1 MDFTVEQDLSVYDAE
16 ALAAKITEGEAAFD
30 ALLSKA
36 DPTDDDVAQAEVI
49 FGLLTSLRAEQ
60 TNRTTPDQRAAK
72 MAALREQASVQ
83 PRNPEPTPEPTPDP
97 APTPDPEPAPTTE
110 PAPAA
115 EPPAR
120 SEPATPVQTAG
131 TVATLSRRVSRPV
144 LPETP
149 RADSIVITA
158 SADVPG
164 FAVGQ
169 VMGDWDHL
177 TDGFLN
183 KARAFPTAWGIEN
196 SALQRYPV
204 GQFNLSFPTELVAS
218 GTRDSD
224 VVELAGRE
232 SRLPGNSLTAS
243 GGWCAPS
250 ETIYDLC
257 NGGSTDGLWDLP
269 EISVS
274 RGGVR
279 YTSGPDFSA
288 LYAATFCQTEAQAIA
303 GTPKT
308 CYEVPCPPFQEVRLE
323 ACGICLTS
331 PILTEAGYP
340 ELVAAFLKEAMIAHQ
355 HAITAKLLTQALAAA
370 TPIELA
376 SRGSSASD
384 ILDHVEF
391 IATVARSNFRIG
403 FSATVE
409 VVLPNWVAGA
419 IRSDLS
425 IRNGVDLLSVTDA
438 DIASYFAARNVSLQ
452 FIQSW
457 QVLDETATGYPAEVE
472 ALIYPAGTFV
482 KGVSPVISL
491 DAVYDA
497 ASLKQNLYTAL
508 FYEQGVLLLQKC
520 YKAYKTT
527 IDLCSAG
534 TTGAASNTE
543 CLTGTVLP

>member
-1 MDFTVEQDLSVYDAE
+1 MADFSVVEDLSAYDAE
-16 ALAAKITEGEAAFD
+16 ALAAKITEGED
-30 ALLSKA
+30 ALNALLDLAS
-36 DPTDDDVAQAEVI
+36 PTDDDVAAAERIVA
-49 FGLLTSLRAEQ
+49 SLRILRDEQ
-60 TNRTTPDQRAAK
+60 EGRETAATTRVSR
-72 MAALREQASVQ
+72 MAAVREAASVQ
-83 PRNPEPTPEPTPDP
+83 PKATVPEPEPAPDP
-97 APTPDPEPAPTTE
+97 APEPEPNPV
-110 PAPAA
+110 PAP
-115 EPPAR
+115 EPVAK
-120 SEPATPVQTAG
+120 SEPATVPAASTG
-131 TVATLSRRVSRPV
+131 IATLSRRVALPV
-144 LPETP
+144 VPETP
-149 RADSIVITA
+149 AAQSIVITA

-164 FAVGQ
+164 YSVGQ
-169 VMGDWDHL
+169 VMGDWDNL

-183 KARAFPTAWGIEN
+183 KARAFPSAWGVQGA
-196 SALQRYPV
+196 SLQRYPV
-204 GQFNLSFPTELVAS
+204 GQFNLSFPSELTAS
-218 GTRDSD
+218 GSRDSD
-224 VVELAGRE
+224 IVDYASRE
-232 SRLPGNSLTAS
+232 GRLPGRSLTAS

-257 NGGSTDGLWDLP
+257 GGGSTDGLWDLP

-279 YTSGPDFSA
+279 YTSGPDFSG
-288 LYAATFCQTEAQAIA
+288 LYGATFCQTEAQAIA

-308 CYEVPCPPFQEVRLE
+308 CYEVPCPPFTEVRLE

-340 ELVAAFLKEAMIAHQ
+340 ELVAAFIREAMIAHQ
-355 HAITAKLLTQALAAA
+355 HAITAKLLAQALAAA
-370 TPIELA
+370 TAIELG

-391 IATVARSNFRIG
+391 IAIVARSNFRIANN
-403 FSATVE
+403 ATVE
-409 VVLPNWVAGA
+409 VVLPYWAKGA

-425 IRNGVDLLSVTDA
+425 IRTGVDLLAVTDA
-438 DIASYFAARNVSLQ
+438 NIAAYFAARNVSLQ
-452 FIQSW
+452 FVQSW
-457 QVLDETATGYPAEVE
+457 QTLADDATGYPATVE
-472 ALIYPAGTFV
+472 ALVYPAGTFV

-534 TTGAASNTE
+534 ITGANTNVE
-543 CLTGTVLP
+543 CLTGTVV

>member
-1 MDFTVEQDLSVYDAE
+1 MDFTIAADLATYSAE
-16 ALAAKITEGEAAFD
+16 DLAAKITEGRNALD
-30 ALLSKA
+30 ALLA
-36 DPTDDDVAQAEVI
+36 LEDPSDSDVEQAEKVAEA
-49 FGLLTSLRAEQ
+49 LASLSNETTRRVTASADRAS
-60 TNRTTPDQRAAK
+60 R
-72 MAALREQASVQ
+72 MAALREKNA
-83 PRNPEPTPEPTPDP
+83 PEPVEPEDEVEPEEDDDVAP
-97 APTPDPEPAPTTE
+97 APDPEPVTAPTT
-110 PAPAA
+110 PPTKAAPTKA
-115 EPPAR
+115 
-120 SEPATPVQTAG
+120 AG

-144 LPETP
+144 MPETP
-149 RADSIVITA
+149 PLEGIVITA

-164 FAVGQ
+164 YSAGS
-169 VMGDWDHL
+169 VMETWDNL

-183 KARAFPTAWGIEN
+183 KARAFPTAWGIPN
-196 SALQRYPV
+196 SPLQRYPV
-204 GQFNLSFPTELVAS
+204 SQFNMNFPTELIAS
-218 GTRDSD
+218 GSRDSD
-224 VVELAGRE
+224 VVAYASQEA
-232 SRLPGNSLTAS
+232 RLPGHSLTAS

-257 NGGSTDGLWDLP
+257 GGGSTDGLWDLP

-288 LYAATFCQTEAQAIA
+288 LYEATFCQTEAQAIS

-308 CYEVPCPPFQEVRLE
+308 CYEVPCPPFVEKRLE

-340 ELVAAFLKEAMIAHQ
+340 ELVAAFLREAMIAHQ
-355 HAITAKLLTQALAAA
+355 HAITAKLLAEALALA
-370 TPIELA
+370 TSVELGT
-376 SRGSSASD
+376 RGSSASD
-384 ILDHVEF
+384 ILDTVEF
-391 IATVARSNFRIG
+391 IATVARSNYRIG

-409 VVLPNWVAGA
+409 VVLPVWVSGA

-425 IRNGVDLLSVTDA
+425 IRTGVDLLAVTDA

-452 FIQSW
+452 FVQSW
-457 QVLDETATGYPAEVE
+457 QALDATATGYPATVE

-508 FYEQGVLLLQKC
+508 FYEQGVMLLQKC
-520 YKAYKTT
+520 YSAYKTT

-543 CLTGTVLP
+543 CLTGAP

>member
-1 MDFTVEQDLSVYDAE
+1 MDFSVVEDLSAYDAE
-16 ALAAKITEGEAAFD
+16 ALAAKIAEGEAALN
-30 ALLSKA
+30 ALLDLDA
-36 DPTDDDVAQAEVI
+36 PTDDDVTAAERIVA
-49 FGLLTSLRAEQ
+49 SLRILRDEQ
-60 TNRTTPDQRAAK
+60 EGRETAATTRVSR
-72 MAALREQASVQ
+72 MAAVREAASVQ
-83 PRNPEPTPEPTPDP
+83 PRNPRNP
-97 APTPDPEPAPTTE
+97 ADPDPEPAPDPAPEPE
-110 PAPAA
+110 PAPEPAA
-115 EPPAR
+115 EPPTK
-120 SEPATPVQTAG
+120 SEPASVSAST
-131 TVATLSRRVSRPV
+131 TVATLSRRVARPV
-144 LPETP
+144 VPQTP
-149 RADSIVITA
+149 PLQGIVITA

-164 FAVGQ
+164 YSTGQ
-169 VMGDWDHL
+169 VLGDWDNL

-183 KARAFPTAWGIEN
+183 KARAFPTAWGVPGA
-196 SALQRYPV
+196 SLQRYPV
-204 GQFNLSFPTELVAS
+204 GQFNLSFPAELVAS
-218 GTRDSD
+218 GSRDSD
-224 VVELAGRE
+224 IVDYASRE
-232 SRLPGNSLTAS
+232 GRLPGNSLTAS

-257 NGGSTDGLWDLP
+257 GGGSTDGLWDLP

-279 YTSGPDFSA
+279 YTSGPDFSG
-288 LYAATFCQTEAQAIA
+288 LYGATFCQTEAQAIA

-308 CYEVPCPPFQEVRLE
+308 CYEVPCPPFTEVRLE

-340 ELVAAFLKEAMIAHQ
+340 ELVAAFIREAMIAHQ
-355 HAITAKLLTQALAAA
+355 HAITAKLLAQAIAAA
-370 TPIELA
+370 TPIDLA

-391 IATVARSNFRIG
+391 IAIVARSNFRIANN
-403 FSATVE
+403 ATVE
-409 VVLPNWVAGA
+409 VVLPYWAKGA

-425 IRNGVDLLSVTDA
+425 IRSGVDLLAVTDA
-438 DIASYFAARNVSLQ
+438 NIAAYFSARNVSLQ
-452 FIQSW
+452 FVQSW
-457 QVLDETATGYPAEVE
+457 QTLEDDATGYPATVE
-472 ALIYPAGTFV
+472 ALVYPAGTFV

-534 TTGAASNTE
+534 VTGANTNTE
-543 CLTGTVLP
+543 CLTGAVTP